1 MSQINMYE
9 LRPNRKALPKQVAL
23 LCFIL
28 LSIIILSSSL
38 QASFT
43 ATNVEDRLTSLQIG
57 EQIEVVKESIGG
69 RNSYIIKRN
78 DLTLNDLQNT
88 ILSYDAESNE
98 LYTYF
103 MTNGFL
109 ERFIFRGD
117 SLSLVRI
124 DTLYNQGEEFSAQM
138 MVLPEE
144 QTIIMWE
151 AAIGHVFE
159 YSMVTGELVRIDRSR
174 VRDFMFGAGTV
185 YTDSLGIF
193 AFGGYGLWEH
203 KDFLLQYS
211 FDLRE
216 WLKVESKGTNPPE
229 SGANY
234 LWRYPDKPELLYSNN
249 GGVNSRFRD
258 KGLRQIDL
266 YTFNLLSKTWMKR
279 ARHIFSDDINLYGI
293 SFRHHK
299 GYSIDPEL
307 HLAHFQDR
315 LFIDLETFEILELSK
330 AHFPNINSVTA
341 FYNEQLKQW
350 LLVGRKSTMD
360 ARNLWIIPA
369 QLTKDMLLPVTSMS
383 MVEYVFRYELLFVL
397 GSVIGVIVLVVGFKK
412 VNAFKK
418 KSSSSDQIY
427 LELSEGQLVIQ
438 KNGDF
443 VLMNDEYIEKIW
455 SIIYRQKQKN
465 EAELMMVDFDEE
477 LFTVSNSTSYRS
489 KMKAKLFEEVNLG
502 LQGFVIRAKRSSL
515 DKRYKVIE
523 INLSIIE
530 TA

>member
-1 MSQINMYE
+1 MSPIKMC
-9 LRPNRKALPKQVAL
+9 KQHLWSNAFPILVMWL
-23 LCFIL
+23 SFIQ
-28 LSIIILSSSL
+28 LSIIIISGSVH
-38 QASFT
+38 ASFVL
-43 ATNVEDRLTSLQIG
+43 ASDDSRLASVLTVKQA
-57 EQIEVVKESIGG
+57 EVVEETVGG
-69 RNSYIIKRN
+69 HKSYIIKRN
-78 DLTLNDLQNT
+78 DLTLNDLHNT
-88 ILSYDAESNE
+88 ILSYDAQNNE
-98 LYTYF
+98 LYAYF

-109 ERFIFRGD
+109 ERYIFRGD
-117 SLSLVRI
+117 SVSLIPI

-138 MVLPEE
+138 MVLPED

-159 YSMVTGELVRIDRSR
+159 YSMVTGELVRVDRSR

-193 AFGGYGLWEH
+193 AFGGYGFWEH

-234 LWRYPDKPELLYSNN
+234 MWRYPDKPELLYSNN
-249 GGVNSRFRD
+249 GGVSSRFRA

-266 YTFNLLSKTWMKR
+266 YTFNLSSKTWTKR

-299 GYSIDPEL
+299 GYSIDPVL
-307 HLAHFQDR
+307 QLAHLRDR

-341 FYNEQLKQW
+341 FYNEELKQW

-360 ARNLWIIPA
+360 ARNLWIIPT
-369 QLTKDMLLPVTSMS
+369 QLTRDMLLPIKSMS
-383 MVEYVFRYELLFVL
+383 MIEYVFSYELLLLLSSIVV
-397 GSVIGVIVLVVGFKK
+397 VILLIFGFKK
-412 VNAFKK
+412 VRGFRQKN
-418 KSSSSDQIY
+418 SSSDQIY
-427 LELSEGQLVIQ
+427 LELLEDQLVVQ
-438 KNGDF
+438 KNGDS

-489 KMKAKLFEEVNLG
+489 KMKAKLFEEINLG
-502 LQGFVIRAKRSSL
+502 LQAFVIRAKRSSL